1 MKISKRPTFFCVLAL
16 LMASIFVVAEART
29 ISGQV
34 TAGGDGAPIG
44 GIDVEVVGSDVK
56 TTTDHDGMYS
66 LEAANG
72 AKLRFL
78 VNGRSA
84 QEIMVGDEAKID
96 VRLGF

>member
-1 MKISKRPTFFCVLAL
+1 MKTSKRFTFFCVPAL
-16 LMASIFVVAEART
+16 SAASIFFAVEART

-44 GIDVEVVGSDVK
+44 GIEVEVVGSDVK

-66 LEAANG
+66 LEASDG
-72 AKLRFL
+72 ARLRFM
-78 VNGRSA
+78 VDGRPA
-84 QEIMVGDEAKID
+84 REIMVGDKAKVD